1 LRAELLASLADFQG
15 RLAGAALRLAE
26 RHRAELRS
34 LARALLSGEAIL
46 AGPRQQLDTASTALR
61 ARARAGFDA
70 RSLTLA
76 HLSRRLA
83 RQSPQA
89 RLAALDER
97 RLGLGQRLTRA
108 GASLTTRTGER
119 LTGAARRLTALT
131 RAEGRRGAERARVV
145 TQLEGRL
152 RRAFAEMQRRRE
164 ARLVAATQLL
174 GAVGYRSVLAR
185 GFALVRDPTGA
196 PLPRVAAIAP
206 GQALRIEF
214 ADGAIGA
221 TADGRGGE
229 PIAKRDKAR
238 PGGGAQ
244 GSLF

>member
-1 LRAELLASLADFQG
+1 MRNLIANRHARTERGAQLLAAFSY
-15 RLAGAALRLAE
+15 
-26 RHRAELRS
+26 
-34 LARALLSGEAIL
+34 
-46 AGPRQQLDTASTALR
+46 
-61 ARARAGFDA
+61 
-70 RSLTLA
+70 
-76 HLSRRLA
+76 
-83 RQSPQA
+83 
-89 RLAALDER
+89 
-97 RLGLGQRLTRA
+97 
-108 GASLTTRTGER
+108 
-119 LTGAARRLTALT
+119 
-131 RAEGRRGAERARVV
+131 RG
-145 TQLEGRL
+145 
-152 RRAFAEMQRRRE
+152 
-164 ARLVAATQLL
+164 
-174 GAVGYRSVLAR
+174 VLAR